1 MFIELLKAFAV
12 GICASAPIGPAA
24 ILVMRRT
31 LGRTQ
36 FAGFVAGLGAAV
48 VDTLFAGLSMLA
60 FSFVQDFVFAREN
73 WILVV
78 GGIVVSV
85 VGIILFNKRQ
95 GVDISG
101 DDGGE
106 SHLRC
111 AGEVALCSLANPGA
125 FALML
130 ALIALFRIDVNSASS
145 SPMMLILCL
154 CAGTVAWWFFFSSC
168 VSIFRRAIKKNHLKW
183 INRIAGIAVL
193 LFGIVLI
200 VKGIM
205 MF

>member
-24 ILVMRRT
+24 ILVMRRV
-31 LGRTQ
+31 LGRSQ

-48 VDTLFAGLSMLA
+48 VDTLFAALSMLA
-60 FSFVQDFVFAREN
+60 FAFVQDFVFAHEN
-73 WILVV
+73 WILLV
-78 GGIVVSV
+78 GGMVVLAVGV
-85 VGIILFNKRQ
+85 VLFNKRQ

-106 SHLRC
+106 SHIRC

-130 ALIALFRIDVNSASS
+130 TLIALFHIDVNSASS

-154 CAGTVAWWFFFSSC
+154 CAGAVAWWFFFSSC
-168 VSIFRRAIKKNHLKW
+168 VSIFRRSIKKNHLKW
-183 INRIAGIAVL
+183 INRIAGVAVMI
-193 LFGIVLI
+193 FGIVLI